1 MKAAIFE
8 KPGLENPDVKQNV
21 EEPKIT
27 DQGVL

>member
-8 KPGLENPDVKQNV
+8 KSGLENPDVKQN

-27 DQGVL
+27 DQDVL

>member
-8 KPGLENPDVKQNV
+8 KPGLENSDVKQN

-27 DQGVL
+27 DQDVL